1 MISTQNVAQAAG
13 FKPQIDYSL
22 YLVTGRELLPEG
34 MTYLESL
41 EQALQGGVTVVQVR
55 EKNSDTGEFLKIA
68 QQSQELCNKYNVPL
82 IINDRIDIALAIHA
96 TGVHLGQTDM
106 PIAVARSLLPPDTV
120 IGISCNNPEQ
130 VEKAVQ
136 EGADYVGLGAVYGTL
151 TKNVTGKITGPRS
164 VGGMLEKLDGS
175 DVKAVVIGGINSS
188 NLLRTLH
195 GSVSTTG
202 HVLDGVAVVSDIVAS
217 KTPKDAARKLS
228 SIVKAFKQASS
239 PASLAT
245 PFSTQVASPL
255 IERAAAL
262 LDVVRKHGPLI
273 HQITNTVVTNQSAN
287 ATLALGASPIMATS
301 PHEMEDL
308 EKATGALLV
317 NFGTITDKEGMLQA
331 GKFANLNKKP
341 VVFDPVG
348 VGATA
353 YRRSTAKELLNFW
366 QASIIKGNAA
376 EIGALAESVEVQAKG
391 VDSGGSFKNPAE
403 VIRQLAKEERCI
415 VVLSG
420 VTDYITNG
428 SDVVA
433 LHNGHPLLG
442 QITGSGCMLGTAV
455 ATFAAAERLRTLEK
469 EGSNLNEEGKLV
481 SGDMLL
487 AAVGGVLA
495 LTVAS
500 EVAAEREDVKGSGTF
515 LAALI
520 DELGRLTPE
529 VIVDRAKAE
538 AFL

>member
-1 MISTQNVAQAAG
+1 MTSMQNTGRSQVS
-13 FKPQIDYSL
+13 KPEIDYSL
-22 YLVTGRELLPEG
+22 YLVSGRELLPEG
-34 MTYLESL
+34 ITYLESL
-41 EQALQGGVTVVQVR
+41 EQAIQGGVTVVQVR
-55 EKNSDTGEFLKIA
+55 EKNADTGEFLKIA
-68 QQSQELCNKYNVPL
+68 QETQELCNKYNVPL
-82 IINDRIDIALAIHA
+82 IINDRIDIALAIRA

-106 PIAVARSLLPPDTV
+106 PVSVARSLLPAETI

-130 VEKAVQ
+130 VEKALN
-136 EGADYVGLGAVYGTL
+136 EGADYVGLGAVYGTA
-151 TKNVTGKITGPRS
+151 TKDVTGKITGPRN
-164 VGGMLEKLDGS
+164 VGAMLEKLDGS
-175 DVKAVVIGGINSS
+175 NVKAVVIGGIKSS
-188 NLLRTLH
+188 NVLRTLH

-202 HVLDGVAVVSDIVAS
+202 HVLDGVAVVSDIAAS
-217 KTPKDAARKLS
+217 KTPKDAAHNLS
-228 SIVKAFKQASS
+228 SIVKAFKHVSLPS
-239 PASLAT
+239 SLAT
-245 PFSTQVASPL
+245 PFSTQVSSPL
-255 IERAAAL
+255 VEHAAAL
-262 LDVVRKHGPLI
+262 LYIVRKHGPLI

-308 EKATGALLV
+308 QKATGALLI
-317 NFGTITDKEGMLQA
+317 NFGTIADKEGMLQA

-353 YRRSTAKELLNFW
+353 YRRAAAKELMNFW

-376 EIGALAESVEVQAKG
+376 EIGTLADSVEVQAKG
-391 VDSGGSFKNPAE
+391 VDSGGSFENPPE
-403 VIRQLAKEERCI
+403 VIRQLAQKERCI
-415 VVLSG
+415 IVLSG
-420 VTDYITNG
+420 VTDYISNG

-442 QITGSGCMLGTAV
+442 QITGSGCMLGTVV
-455 ATFAAAERLRTLEK
+455 ATFAAAERLRSLEK
-469 EGSNLNEEGKLV
+469 EGTGSNEEGRLV

-500 EVAAEREDVKGSGTF
+500 EIAAARKDVKGSGTF
-515 LAALI
+515 LPALI

-529 VIVDRAKAE
+529 VIIDRAKVE
-538 AFL
+538 LFH